1 MSADRK
7 PMRFAHSEG
16 HTDVCYDE
24 KGDYLLTCGSDGDVR
39 IYKDF
44 DDSDPESVRVGDN
57 VTVLAVKN
65 KKIVTACDNSVQAF
79 TFPEGSPDG
88 ILTRFTAPVNYI
100 CFNQSGT
107 VMVAGASD
115 FNIKVVTVA
124 DGSQKILKGHEAPVL
139 SVTIDPKDR
148 YVASSSCDG
157 TVKIWKLVDQTCLTT
172 FSILPKVNDARISK
186 TLCRLAWQPGNGKYL
201 AVPVEKT
208 IKVYEQETWRNV
220 FNLEK
225 DGHSELV
232 SIVAW
237 SPCGNYIA
245 SASINGEMFIWRVS
259 LQMVI
264 ERINH
269 ETGLT
274 ISGLAWNPK
283 GNNEIAFTDNQG
295 QFGVCENVIPKDEVK
310 SSNHSLTGNNSM
322 DDSLMMDADSDD
334 EQLIVG
340 KKKPRNKSNAWIDE
354 EAEDDEDDDFKDI
367 RKLKAALAAPL
378 DFGDA
383 DNDGDNASEVS
394 AAKAPTKE
402 VIHTPFV
409 PVLQSS
415 FQPSSTPV
423 HLMHRFM
430 VWNSV
435 GIVRC
440 HTEDEISSIEVEF
453 HNTSTHHPLHL
464 TNHMNHTMAALSS
477 TALLL
482 AGEAQ
487 EDSPSKLVCVHF
499 GSWDNSKEWTIT
511 MPDGESILAVATGSS
526 FVAVATDKRFLRVF
540 TIGGVQRDILSL
552 PGPVVCMSG
561 HKEQLMVVFHINNP
575 LPGEQALALKLLD
588 LNCNKELIA
597 EERVLLSEKTTLS
610 WLGFSEEGTPVSVDS
625 AGVVRLLSRSFGTAW
640 SPVCITKSNM
650 KNKSDNYWIV
660 GLDETSQQI
669 RCIYCK
675 GSTYPPT
682 LPRPVLV
689 LLPLQ
694 LPFCEMTTEKGQ
706 LEEAYVRSK
715 LMLGGAGED
724 QADALSQAKT
734 AQIQGIM
741 KLFALA
747 CKSDREFR
755 AVELCELLPDAHSVS
770 LAIKYAARSRRM
782 NLANRLDDLA
792 REKAELEAE
801 EEQED
806 DFQQDSWPVRGSEV
820 VTSRGHSRHPQTVS
834 RQAEQADEE
843 EEEMEENGVDDEDD
857 HQISRIQ
864 ERKGL
869 ARLDSRDFGSFHP
882 KSSSA
887 VKLKPPP
894 SSPSPSLSSSQ
905 GRSNPFRVGSPGKK
919 ASGVHGKSFFD
930 SVEEEKKAFLLRKS
944 KISPESKPAQKKKKG
959 KQTTLLKSPPEKE
972 KTNDKTTL
980 SEKKATAVKK
990 VNGFNLWF
998 EESKG
1003 ALSEE
1008 NPELSDS
1015 DLVKLAM
1022 RQWKALEDDEKMEWN
1037 KKAKEAT
1044 GEITEQGDKKRK
1056 REMFDDENEDTSN
1069 TLKLA
1074 KKTKEA
1080 VVNGAT
1086 SKLAGFAYKKD

>member
-1 MSADRK
+1 
-7 PMRFAHSEG
+7 
-16 HTDVCYDE
+16 
-24 KGDYLLTCGSDGDVR
+24 LTCGSDGDVR

-88 ILTRFTAPVNYI
+88 ILTRFTAPVNHIY
-100 CFNQSGT
+100 FNQSGT

-124 DGSQKILKGHEAPVL
+124 DGSQRILKGHEAPVL
-139 SVTIDPKDR
+139 STAIDPKDQ
-148 YVASSSCDG
+148 YIASSSCDG
-157 TVKIWKLVDQTCLTT
+157 TVKIWKLEDQTCLTT

-220 FNLEK
+220 FNMEK

-232 SIVAW
+232 SLVAW
-237 SPCGNYIA
+237 SPCGNYLA
-245 SASINGEMFIWRVS
+245 SASINGEMFIWKVS
-259 LQMVI
+259 SQMVI

-269 ETGLT
+269 ESGLT
-274 ISGLAWNPK
+274 ICGLVWNPK
-283 GNNEIAFTDNQG
+283 GNNEIAYTDNQG
-295 QFGVCENVIPKDEVK
+295 QFGVCENVIPKAEAK
-310 SSNHSLTGNNSM
+310 SSNHTVTGNNSM
-322 DDSLMMDADSDD
+322 DDSLMMAAMDADSDD

-340 KKKPRNKSNAWIDE
+340 KKKTRNKSNAWIDE
-354 EAEDDEDDDFKDI
+354 EAEDDEDDEFKDI

-378 DFGDA
+378 DFGDV

-409 PVLQSS
+409 PVLQSA

-487 EDSPSKLVCVHF
+487 DNSPSKLVCVHF

-511 MPDGESILAVATGSS
+511 MPEGESIQAVATGSS
-526 FVAVATDKRFLRVF
+526 FVAVATNKRFLRVF

-561 HKEQLMVVFHINNP
+561 HKDQLMVAFHINNP

-597 EERVLLSEKTTLS
+597 EERVLLSEKTTLL

-625 AGVVRLLSRSFGTAW
+625 AGVVRLLSRSLGTAW

-715 LMLGGAGED
+715 LMLGGPNED
-724 QADALSQAKT
+724 QQEALSQAKT
-734 AQIQGIM
+734 AQIQGVM

-792 REKAELEAE
+792 RKKAELEAE

-806 DFQQDSWPVRGSEV
+806 DFQQDNWPIRGSEV
-820 VTSRGHSRHPQTVS
+820 FTSRGRVRHPQTVS
-834 RQAEQADEE
+834 RQVEQADEE
-843 EEEMEENGVDDEDD
+843 EEEEKMEENGVDDEMEDCEDD
-857 HQISRIQ
+857 QQISRKQ

-869 ARLDSRDFGSFHP
+869 ARLDSQDFGSFHS

-919 ASGVHGKSFFD
+919 ASGMHGKSFFD
-930 SVEEEKKAFLLRKS
+930 SVEEEKKALLLRKS

-959 KQTTLLKSPPEKE
+959 KQTTLLQSPPEKE
-972 KTNDKTTL
+972 KTNEKTAP
-980 SEKKATAVKK
+980 SEKNAAAVEK

-998 EESKG
+998 EKSKE
-1003 ALSEE
+1003 ALSEG
-1008 NPELSDS
+1008 NPELSDT
-1015 DLVKLAM
+1015 DLVKFAM
-1022 RQWKALEDDEKMEWN
+1022 RQWKALEEEEKMEW
-1037 KKAKEAT
+1037 KRKAKEAT
-1044 GEITEQGDKKRK
+1044 SGITEQGDKKRK
-1056 REMFDDENEDTSN
+1056 REKCDDENEDTTN

-1074 KKTKEA
+1074 KKTRE
-1080 VVNGAT
+1080 VVANGAT